1 MYELFLTTLVDDD
14 DIQAACS
21 VLGGLCAMPAW
32 QSLHR
37 VLYFKGPGKPGG
49 ISNQN
54 SIVKTPRKD
63 IQMLWKDLHQQLSRQ
78 SYILQARYEVF
89 KDKDFGPTAPEV
101 DFNARAGTLR
111 WTDFPDPPQ
120 VRSSV
125 TQRKKTE
132 IWDQRNLLS
141 VMKDN
146 NYQSVCHVL
155 VYGGGDLTIC
165 RFKSEAI
172 EETYQ
177 FFREDVEF
185 CLSRHYILQMNGD
198 NGPLTQTATWDTM
211 SPADPGQRWM
221 FLIKVHVHQ
230 DNKPDEILKAHEQL
244 ANIRRELEGVFEFKM
259 FDRRIHDTRVAV
271 EMRNAPAPLPQV
283 MTITD
288 QR

>member
-14 DIQAACS
+14 DIQAACA

-37 VLYFKGPGKPGG
+37 VLYFKGPAKPGG

-101 DFNARAGTLR
+101 DFNTRPGTLR

-120 VRSSV
+120 GGRSTV

-132 IWDQRNLLS
+132 IWDQRNLPA

-146 NYQSVCHVL
+146 NYL
-155 VYGGGDLTIC
+155 
-165 RFKSEAI
+165 FKSEAI

-177 FFREDVEF
+177 FFRDEVEF
-185 CLSRHYILQMNGD
+185 CLSRHYILQMNG
-198 NGPLTQTATWDTM
+198 GGAPLTHLAPWENL
-211 SPADPGQRWM
+211 SPADPGRRWM

-230 DNKPDEILKAHEQL
+230 DNKPDEILKAHEHL
-244 ANIRRELEGVFEFKM
+244 ATIRRELEGVFDFKQ

-283 MTITD
+283 MTVTD

>member
-37 VLYFKGPGKPGG
+37 VLYFKGPAKPGG

-89 KDKDFGPTAPEV
+89 KDKDFGPNAPEV
-101 DFNARAGTLR
+101 DFNARPGTLR

-120 VRSSV
+120 NRSSV

-132 IWDQRNLLS
+132 IWDQKNLMA
-141 VMKDN
+141 VMRDN
-146 NYQSVCHVL
+146 NYQ
-155 VYGGGDLTIC
+155 
-165 RFKSEAI
+165 FKSEAV
-172 EETYQ
+172 EETHQ

-198 NGPLTQTATWDTM
+198 NGPLTQTAPWETM
-211 SPADPGQRWM
+211 SPADPGRRWM

-244 ANIRRELEGVFEFKM
+244 ANIRRELEGVFDFKL

-271 EMRNAPAPLPQV
+271 EVRNAPAPLPQV
-283 MTITD
+283 MTVTD

>member
-49 ISNQN
+49 ISNQT

-101 DFNARAGTLR
+101 DFNARPGTLR

-146 NYQSVCHVL
+146 NYQ
-155 VYGGGDLTIC
+155 
-165 RFKSEAI
+165 FKSEAI

-177 FFREDVEF
+177 FFRED
-185 CLSRHYILQMNGD
+185 
-198 NGPLTQTATWDTM
+198 
-211 SPADPGQRWM
+211 
-221 FLIKVHVHQ
+221 
-230 DNKPDEILKAHEQL
+230 L
-244 ANIRRELEGVFEFKM
+244 ANIRRELEGVFEFKT